1 MGADVLGIIDIE
13 LFAITTFK
21 KNSGNLLKKKSVTED
36 VWRMPSF
43 LLWLECYMKI
53 EKLWLILWNWQHKEG
68 ASCIYYENHNSC
80 QMEYISSA

>member
-36 VWRMPSF
+36 V
-43 LLWLECYMKI
+43 
-53 EKLWLILWNWQHKEG
+53 
-68 ASCIYYENHNSC
+68 
-80 QMEYISSA
+80 